1 MNSKPVCHESDEN
14 TDNIHVFI
22 RNTQIIAAISGFLG
36 GIILIMF
43 WSKSVGF
50 GFIAG
55 AFISIVN
62 FKLLSMDALQMSGMA
77 TSKAGTFIIGRYFVR
92 YGMILVSLVLIAKY
106 STFNLVAACLGI
118 FVVQGILI
126 IERFTNKIRLLW
138 SNSNK

>member
-1 MNSKPVCHESDEN
+1 MSSNRYDD
-14 TDNIHVFI
+14 TDKIRIFI

-92 YGMILVSLVLIAKY
+92 YGMILVSLMLIAKY
-106 STFNLVAACLGI
+106 STFNLVAACLGL